1 MFFLEIRQVVTF
13 SHDLGSSLP
22 SNSLKTLATDALRTD
37 EETKCV
43 ARFFL
48 GALAVVPNTAQQFSG
63 D

>member
-13 SHDLGSSLP
+13 SHLGGSLP